1 MVQSLWPRERIL
13 PLFFVPGSDSVGEC
27 TKEFPI
33 KQEGKKK
40 KERNKNNSGIN
51 SQLVIRDSRK
61 CWGLQKMDFFFL
73 LLLWKLGNVW
83 KWKNV
88 ANLWVWKLKK
98 CFEFVGSKIWRMV
111 GDVDW
116 EYEEILWISSSENW
130 IKVASIL
137 VQTNWRRVSWGVEN
151 SKENCEINSKNKI
164 NLSSRAHGLRSLL

>member
-1 MVQSLWPRERIL
+1 
-13 PLFFVPGSDSVGEC
+13 
-27 TKEFPI
+27 
-33 KQEGKKK
+33 
-40 KERNKNNSGIN
+40 
-51 SQLVIRDSRK
+51 
-61 CWGLQKMDFFFL
+61 
-73 LLLWKLGNVW
+73 
-83 KWKNV
+83 
-88 ANLWVWKLKK
+88 
-98 CFEFVGSKIWRMV
+98 MV